1 MRLWC
6 SVDIFFLSLSFKTDT
21 FFIILSFEEIRSSS
35 CPYDARHV
43 STCFNLSPPPP
54 PSYFSKRIRDSII
67 EIMTSIDASLCI
79 DILAIDT
86 SIFVSFFS
94 WFVVWFVRCPFAI
107 RTYFLPYSY
116 IYYYHS
122 YTIQLNRIIN

>member
-43 STCFNLSPPPP
+43 STCFNLSPPPLQL
-54 PSYFSKRIRDSII
+54 FLL
-67 EIMTSIDASLCI
+67 EISRFDNRNYDAMRHCV
-79 DILAIDT
+79 
-86 SIFVSFFS
+86 SIFLRLILPFLSHFS
-94 WFVVWFVRCPFAI
+94 LDLLCDSFVVRSQYVRIFFHIHIYIYIIII
-107 RTYFLPYSY
+107 RTLLF
-116 IYYYHS
+116 
-122 YTIQLNRIIN
+122 N

>member
-6 SVDIFFLSLSFKTDT
+6 SVDIFFLSLSLFKTDT

-54 PSYFSKRIRDSII
+54 PQLFLPENSRFDNRNY
-67 EIMTSIDASLCI
+67 DAMRHCV
-79 DILAIDT
+79 
-86 SIFVSFFS
+86 SIFLRLILPFLFHFS
-94 WFVVWFVRCPFAI
+94 LDLLCDSFVVRSQYVRIFFHIHIYIIII
-107 RTYFLPYSY
+107 RTL
-116 IYYYHS
+116 
-122 YTIQLNRIIN
+122 

>member
-43 STCFNLSPPPP
+43 STCFNLSPPPSLQLFLP
-54 PSYFSKRIRDSII
+54 ENSRFDNRNY
-67 EIMTSIDASLCI
+67 DAMRHCV
-79 DILAIDT
+79 
-86 SIFVSFFS
+86 SIFLRLILPFLFHFS
-94 WFVVWFVRCPFAI
+94 LDLLCDSFVVRSQYVCIFFHIHIYIIII
-107 RTYFLPYSY
+107 RTLLF
-116 IYYYHS
+116 
-122 YTIQLNRIIN
+122 N

>member
-54 PSYFSKRIRDSII
+54 SPSLQLFLPENSRFDNRNY
-67 EIMTSIDASLCI
+67 DAMRHCV
-79 DILAIDT
+79 
-86 SIFVSFFS
+86 SIFLRLILPFLFHFCFLICCVIRLLSVRNTYVFSSIFIYILLSF
-94 WFVVWFVRCPFAI
+94 VH
-107 RTYFLPYSY
+107 YYS
-116 IYYYHS
+116 
-122 YTIQLNRIIN
+122 TK

>member
-43 STCFNLSPPPP
+43 STCFNLSRPPLP
-54 PSYFSKRIRDSII
+54 PSLQLFLPENSRFDNRNY
-67 EIMTSIDASLCI
+67 DAMRHCV
-79 DILAIDT
+79 
-86 SIFVSFFS
+86 SIFLRLILPFLFHFSLDLLCDSFL
-94 WFVVWFVRCPFAI
+94 VRSQYVRIFFHIHIYIIII
-107 RTYFLPYSY
+107 RTLLF
-116 IYYYHS
+116 
-122 YTIQLNRIIN
+122 N